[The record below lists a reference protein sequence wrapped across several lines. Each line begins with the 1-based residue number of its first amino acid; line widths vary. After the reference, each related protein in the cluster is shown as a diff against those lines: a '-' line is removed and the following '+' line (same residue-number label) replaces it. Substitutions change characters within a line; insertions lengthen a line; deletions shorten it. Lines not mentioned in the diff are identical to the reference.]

1 MRIEERREGVFVLG
15 ERFDMLKTLR
25 SGQMFRYRELGDEIL
40 FAMKDRIVAARIEGE
55 GVLFLGE
62 DADSF
67 GAIWQYFDFDFSMEA
82 CERTFP
88 KHPLIDEAVALG
100 QGLRMLRQDPWE
112 AVLGFLL
119 SQNNHVGRIRSLMD
133 TLAEAYGK
141 EIATPYGT
149 MHLTPRPEEL
159 IANEEE
165 LRALKCG
172 YRAPYI
178 VEMAAKVRAGEV
190 DLDAIGNMTTEKRIE
205 ALRKLRGIGP
215 KVADCIALYGY
226 HDLTR
231 VPMDTWMKKAV
242 EALDGI
248 APQDWG
254 PYPAV
259 LQQYLFFAF
268 LSTRGN
274 VAKSLP
280 GTR

>member
-1 MRIEERREGVFVLG
+1 MLIEERREGIFALG
-15 ERFDMLKTLR
+15 EHFDMMKTLR
-25 SGQMFRYRELGDEIL
+25 SGQMFRYRAIDDEVL
-40 FAMKDRIVAARIEGE
+40 FAMKDRVVAARIEGD

-62 DADSF
+62 NTDSF
-67 GAIWQYFDFDFSMEA
+67 HAIGNYFDLDFSMQA

-88 KHPLIDEAVALG
+88 EHPLIEEAIVLG
-100 QGLRMLRQDPWE
+100 KGLRMLRQDPWE
-112 AVLGFLL
+112 AILGFLL

-133 TLAEAYGK
+133 TLAEVYGK
-141 EIATPYGT
+141 EIATPYGS

-159 IANEEE
+159 TASEEE

-178 VEMAAKVRAGEV
+178 VEMTTKVRKGEV
-190 DLDAIGNMTTEKRIE
+190 DLDAIGSMSTDKRIE

-215 KVADCIALYGY
+215 KVADCISLYGY

-242 EALDGI
+242 KALDGI

-268 LSTRGN
+268 LTTRGN
-274 VAKSLP
+274 VAKNL
-280 GTR
+280 TERT